1 MNYTPS
7 TRDPQVIEQ
16 LLQQK
21 AVLVSN
27 QALQYKKAG
36 LEKR

>member
-1 MNYTPS
+1 VVFR
-7 TRDPQVIEQ
+7 RDLLFQKLQVIEQ

-27 QALQYKKAG
+27 QAF
-36 LEKR
+36 

>member
-1 MNYTPS
+1 VVLR
-7 TRDPQVIEQ
+7 RDLLFQKLQVIEQ

-27 QALQYKKAG
+27 QAF
-36 LEKR
+36 